1 MMVYVGV
8 SARQTG
14 KALEVFNLVFGKLT
28 DDIPSYQT
36 ALDWV
41 KKCGLSVYENARRRP
56 SLREVDYSIIM
67 DNSITIGGQDLHV
80 ELMAPASHPGHS
92 LRHSDVEMVKMSVDE
107 KWTGDMVREELSDT
121 IAKAG
126 CKPKYVVTDNGRVM
140 LGALAGQELTCH
152 RDISHSFGMYL
163 EQVYGKDGEY
173 SELVQKI
180 GYARKYGH
188 TPIAHLMPPRRR
200 AYARFMNVFDSI
212 QWAHDIMQSDFKL
225 PALARHLFGFVNT
238 HASLFEEMQEVMD
251 AYRYMEHLCK
261 EKGLS
266 RTTAAE
272 CISHIGK
279 TLMPGGERPRRL
291 GRLLIGYFRK
301 EASLLEEEDAVHN
314 ISSDVIES
322 AFGYIKNRMSSC
334 ANHGFT
340 SLILLMPLH
349 FRLADI
355 DCCADFNI
363 SDCLQSTSLTKL
375 NEWKRESL
383 MQNMSQNRTKTLKFA
398 S

>member
-1 MMVYVGV
+1 MMVYAGV

-67 DNSITIGGQDLHV
+67 DNSITIGGQD
-80 ELMAPASHPGHS
+80 
-92 LRHSDVEMVKMSVDE
+92 
-107 KWTGDMVREELSDT
+107 
-121 IAKAG
+121 
-126 CKPKYVVTDNGRVM
+126 
-140 LGALAGQELTCH
+140 
-152 RDISHSFGMYL
+152 
-163 EQVYGKDGEY
+163 GKDGEY

-291 GRLLIGYFRK
+291 GGLLIGYFRK
-301 EASLLEEEDAVHN
+301 EASLLEEDAVHN

-383 MQNMSQNRTKTLKFA
+383 MQNMSQNYMLVSCSISLFTFARTIPLTILCPPFCGL
-398 S
+398 